1 MKKDFDLIIVGAG
14 PAGSAAAFTA
24 AEQGISVLLLEE
36 HSQIGTPLACAE
48 GLSRSTIK
56 GFLDIRS
63 DWVAQELT
71 GSIIRNPEGTEFS
84 IEYPGVGWVL
94 DRKKFDPG
102 LAEIAVEKGAVLK
115 KPAKALGIQDDEVVV
130 LENGSKR
137 TYSFKYLIGA
147 DGVASKVG
155 TWLGI
160 DTRLSLN
167 EIEVCAQYRLSNIK
181 VNPEYAYLVF
191 GSDCAPGGY
200 AWIFPK
206 SKTCANVGL
215 GLSPLKTKNS
225 AKSYLDKWI
234 GQEFPGARIEEKI
247 FGGVPA
253 KVLKRF
259 SGKNFCLV
267 GDAGRFTDPLSGAG
281 IANGIKSGVIA
292 GRNVAKILRGQKN
305 HLEKEMQAE
314 ILDEVIW
321 HHRVRRVYL
330 RLTDGDFQDVFRIAH
345 RVFAGRT
352 ITDINTH
359 HLVKQILLSSPH
371 LMQLGFRLLF

>member
-1 MKKDFDLIIVGAG
+1 MTNDFDLIIVGAG

-36 HSQIGTPLACAE
+36 HSCIGTPLACAE

-56 GFLDIRS
+56 GFLDIRPE
-63 DWVAQELT
+63 WIAQELS
-71 GSIIRNPEGTEFS
+71 GSIIRSHEGTEFKV
-84 IEYPGVGWVL
+84 EYPGVGWVL
-94 DRKKFDPG
+94 NRKKFDPD
-102 LAEIAVEKGAVLK
+102 LAAIAVEKGAVLK
-115 KPAKALGIQDDEVVV
+115 KSTKAIGIQDNQIVV
-130 LENGSKR
+130 LENGSEK

-155 TWLGI
+155 IWLGI

-181 VNPEYAYLVF
+181 INPEYACLIF
-191 GSDCAPGGY
+191 GGDCAPGGY

-206 SKTCANVGL
+206 SKTGANVGL
-215 GLSPLKTKNS
+215 GLSPLKTKKS
-225 AKSYLDKWI
+225 AKYYLDRWI
-234 GQEFPGARIEEKI
+234 GQEFPGARIEEKNH
-247 FGGVPA
+247 GGVPA
-253 KVLKRF
+253 KILRRF

-292 GRNVAKILRGQKN
+292 GRNAVKILKGQKN
-305 HLEKEMQAE
+305 HLEKEIQAE
-314 ILDEVIW
+314 ILDEIIW
-321 HHRVRRVYL
+321 HQRVRRVYL
-330 RLTDGDFQDVFRIAH
+330 KLTDADLVDVFRIIH

-359 HLVKQILLSSPH
+359 HLVKQMLLSSPH
-371 LMQLGFRLLF
+371 LMKLGFRLLF